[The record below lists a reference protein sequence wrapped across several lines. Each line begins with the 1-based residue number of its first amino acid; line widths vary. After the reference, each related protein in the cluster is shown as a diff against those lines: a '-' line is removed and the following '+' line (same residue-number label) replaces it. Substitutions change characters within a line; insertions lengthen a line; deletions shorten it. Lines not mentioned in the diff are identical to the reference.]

1 MEYTNGTPTRQSSI
15 RLVDID
21 QVVGVISIITA
32 TLEEQTTTTTTTTTL
47 HTTIN
52 HGADS
57 QVFPFLPSNLHHHNS
72 FVSVSN
78 AAVALLPYT
87 HHRLF
92 GLIPNR
98 EGWICHDGE
107 SYGKVPFTGTLLGM
121 SDDRRHADRLLGGSV
136 VDRYENVVAKQVGW

>member
-1 MEYTNGTPTRQSSI
+1 MVQS
-15 RLVDID
+15 
-21 QVVGVISIITA
+21 SIITA
-32 TLEEQTTTTTTTTTL
+32 APEEQTNNNNNNNNTQQHYNTQQSTTVL
-47 HTTIN
+47 
-52 HGADS
+52 DS

-136 VDRYENVVAKQVGW
+136 INRYEQVVVMQIGKYGR